1 MAINL
6 LNQKKSVFSNL
17 IRNLI
22 KKELKDQQEIIKN
35 APMENSMKTLL
46 DQKEEEVVA
55 EEEVMIEV
63 VDEEDQE
70 YIIKI
75 DLTRI

>member
-46 DQKEEEVVA
+46 DQKEEEVAVA
-55 EEEVMIEV
+55 EEVMIEV

>member
-1 MAINL
+1 LAINL

-46 DQKEEEVVA
+46 DQKEEEVAVA
-55 EEEVMIEV
+55 EEVMIEV